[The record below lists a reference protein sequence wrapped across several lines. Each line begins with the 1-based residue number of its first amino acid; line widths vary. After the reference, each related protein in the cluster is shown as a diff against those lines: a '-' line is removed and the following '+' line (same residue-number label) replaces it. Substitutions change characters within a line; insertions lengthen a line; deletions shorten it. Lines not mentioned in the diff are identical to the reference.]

1 MSGAVV
7 FDLDGTL
14 VDSAPGLR
22 FALNRLLAEGGR
34 RPLALGEVIPMI
46 GDGATQL
53 LHRAFAATGAPAE
66 GEKLSELVT
75 RFHDHYEDV
84 VLPLT
89 TPYPRVTETL
99 QRLRGDGFSL
109 SVCTN
114 KLHRLAKLVLV
125 GLDLDRHFDV
135 VIGGGSVAARKPD
148 PRPLLAA
155 LEGLG
160 AEPGSAIMVGDGH
173 NDVLTARRAGI
184 AAVVV
189 SYGYNGGVPEQLG
202 ADAVI
207 DDLSDLLKV
216 LPRLSLRSEAARFQ
230 SPEDAGD
237 RPVAA

>member
-22 FALNRLLAEGGR
+22 FALNRLLAEEGR

-53 LHRAFAATGAPAE
+53 VHRAFAATGAPAE
-66 GEKLSELVT
+66 AEKLSELVT

-84 VLPLT
+84 VLRLT

-99 QRLRGDGFSL
+99 QRLRDDGFSL

-114 KLHRLAKLVLV
+114 KLQRLAKLVLV

-184 AAVVV
+184 AAVIV
-189 SYGYNGGVPEQLG
+189 SYGYNGRVPEQLG

-207 DDLSDLLKV
+207 DDFSDLLKV
-216 LPRLSLRSEAARFQ
+216 LPRLSLRSEVARFQ